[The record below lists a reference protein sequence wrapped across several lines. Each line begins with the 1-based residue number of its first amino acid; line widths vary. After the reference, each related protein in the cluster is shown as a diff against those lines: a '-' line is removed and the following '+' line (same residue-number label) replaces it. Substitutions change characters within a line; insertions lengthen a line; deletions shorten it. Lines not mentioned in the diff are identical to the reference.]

1 MSLEMPSMHK
11 VLLFGSWQR
20 HALQT
25 SMLKRSSILV
35 SKGGGMQ
42 ALFSSANHVSSCHAY
57 WQATHVDGGG
67 VR

>member
-35 SKGGGMQ
+35 SKGGGD
-42 ALFSSANHVSSCHAY
+42 AGFVFKCKSC
-57 WQATHVDGGG
+57 
-67 VR
+67 